1 MKNIYRISLVT
12 LFSLGLVLSCVNKD
26 EVNQDRPGF
35 SAGTPGMDLL
45 VSDTDGNAVA
55 GATVTMF
62 AAEDDYI
69 TEQNSIGEKTT
80 DANGSVSFSKAELG
94 EAGVF
99 FFSVASGSDRNWA
112 YTVSSPYM
120 YLTSGPTKLST
131 TVAAVLP
138 EFLALIDGSW
148 IHNNYTNGGAAPP
161 CNDDD
166 TFTFLKT
173 GSLIR
178 TDAPVICDP
187 TREAS
192 PDGTNWSPWS
202 LNGDGSLIDVYDY
215 DPWYFNNDLA
225 NGNATNNTLTFI
237 PSVSAPTSI
246 VIDYGGGY
254 VWTLDKLN

>member
-12 LFSLGLVLSCVNKD
+12 LLSLGLVLSCVNKD

-35 SAGTPGMDLL
+35 SGGTPGLDLI

-62 AAEDDYI
+62 STEDDYI

-80 DANGSVSFSKAELG
+80 DANGAASFSKAELG

-112 YTVSSPYM
+112 STISSPYM

-131 TVAAVLP
+131 TVAGVLP

-148 IHNNYTNGGAAPP
+148 THISYTNGGAAPP

-166 TFTFLKT
+166 DFTFLKT
-173 GSLIR
+173 GTVIR
-178 TDAPVICDP
+178 VDANLVCDP
-187 TREAS
+187 TREATAE
-192 PDGTNWSPWS
+192 GTNWSDWAT
-202 LNGDGSLIDVYDY
+202 DGPTIDIADY
-215 DPWYFNNDLA
+215 DPWYFNNDLSGA
-225 NGNATNNTLTFI
+225 GASGSLTWVPDINN
-237 PSVSAPTSI
+237 PTSI

-254 VWTLDKLN
+254 VWTLGKN

>member
-12 LFSLGLVLSCVNKD
+12 LFSLGLVLSCVNED
-26 EVNQDRPGF
+26 EVNQGRPGF
-35 SAGTPGMDLL
+35 STGTPGMDLL

-62 AAEDDYI
+62 ATEDDYI

-80 DANGSVSFSKAELG
+80 DANGSVSFTKADLAEP
-94 EAGVF
+94 GVF
-99 FFSVASGSDRNWA
+99 YFSVASGSDRNWSS
-112 YTVSSPYM
+112 TVSSPYM
-120 YLTSGPTKLST
+120 YLASGPTKLST

-148 IHNNYTNGGAAPP
+148 KHNNYTNADVSPP

-173 GSLIR
+173 GTIVR
-178 TDAPVICDP
+178 VDAGAVCDP
-187 TREAS
+187 TREAVAA
-192 PDGTNWSPWS
+192 GTVWGEWAVSA
-202 LNGDGSLIDVYDY
+202 GGIIDVTDY
-215 DPWYFNNDLA
+215 DPYYFNNGQANSYVTDKDLVF
-225 NGNATNNTLTFI
+225 N

-246 VIDYGGGY
+246 VIDTGGGY
-254 VWTLDKLN
+254 VWTLDKM